1 MADTATTKTATTTKP
16 APVKASD
23 ERDAQTPVDVE
34 LKTPPNDADLADS
47 STLAKSY
54 RISVDDNKAEL
65 SDEFIA
71 RQFRDMRQT
80 AMQRG
85 LRPLGEPECVE
96 RKPDG
101 KRDVL
106 LRYTLKV
113 APNTTDVPKDATVQA
128 EAVDPMQGATGEPLR
143 KGDKSART
151 ADGKTVDT
159 TSPASAAAASS

>member
-1 MADTATTKTATTTKP
+1 MADTATTKIATATKA
-16 APVKASD
+16 APVKSSD

-34 LKTPPNDADLADS
+34 LKTPPNDADLAGSD
-47 STLAKSY
+47 TLAKSY
-54 RISVDDNKAEL
+54 LVSVDDNTVEL

-96 RKPDG
+96 RKPVG

-113 APNTTDVPKDATVQA
+113 APNTTAAPPEGAT
-128 EAVDPMQGATGEPLR
+128 AVDPMQSATGEPLR

-159 TSPASAAAASS
+159 TSPATAEQARTA